1 MPKTWS
7 GGGGTSAS
15 KAKKSKIKEDPKRG
29 SLYSISLQNFMCYN
43 YAEFKPG
50 SKFNV
55 IIGPNGSGKSSIVT
69 AIVVG
74 LGGNLKTLRR
84 QKELKDLVN
93 KDSKEDEEATITI
106 ILYQGK
112 FDDEGNPLL
121 HTIECKIDR

>member
-7 GGGGTSAS
+7 GGAGAS
-15 KAKKSKIKEDPKRG
+15 KAKKSKIKEDPKQG

-84 QKELKDLVN
+84 QKELRDLVN
-93 KDSKEDEEATITI
+93 KDSRENDEATITI
-106 ILYQGK
+106 KLHQGIS
-112 FDDEGNPLL
+112 DVDENPLL
-121 HTIECKIDR
+121 YTIECKIDR

>member
-1 MPKTWS
+1 MSKSWS
-7 GGGGTSAS
+7 GAS
-15 KAKKSKIKEDPKRG
+15 NAKKSKIKEDPKRG
-29 SLYSISLQNFMCYN
+29 SLYSISLQNFMSYN

-93 KDSKEDEEATITI
+93 KSSNIDEEATITI
-106 ILYQGK
+106 KLHQGK
-112 FDDEGNPLL
+112 FDVHGNPLL
-121 HTIECKIDR
+121 HTIECKINR